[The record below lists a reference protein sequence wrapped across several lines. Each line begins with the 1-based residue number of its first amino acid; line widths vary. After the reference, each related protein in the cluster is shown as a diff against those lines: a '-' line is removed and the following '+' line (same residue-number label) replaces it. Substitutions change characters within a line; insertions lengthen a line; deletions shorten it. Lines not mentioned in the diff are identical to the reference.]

1 MKKTQ
6 KGFII
11 ALIKIS
17 KDGYIEVANKEGELI
32 KTTRAQRECITRH
45 YKNRVKLIS
54 ELKRAFDND
63 KIIDESVVINIDK

>member
-6 KGFII
+6 KGFVI

-17 KDGYIEVANKEGELI
+17 KDGYIEIANKEGELL
-32 KTTRAQRECITRH
+32 KTTRAQRECITRNC
-45 YKNRVKLIS
+45 KNRARLIT

-63 KIIDESVVINIDK
+63 KIVDESVVINIDN